1 MADNVR
7 EVMTPNPISLH
18 ESATLSQAAETM
30 RDRNVGDVLVMDDG
44 GICGIVT
51 DHDIVVRGI
60 AAHKSP
66 ESTRLGEICSK
77 QLITVD
83 VDEKVDTVIKQM
95 RQRAL
100 RRVPVV
106 QDGSA
111 VGIISLGDLAME
123 RDERSA
129 LADISAAAP
138 SH

>member
-1 MADNVR
+1 MANNVR
-7 EVMTPNPISLH
+7 EIMTPNPISLR

-51 DHDIVVRGI
+51 DRDIVVRGI

-66 ESTRLGEICSK
+66 ESTSLGEICSK

-106 QDGSA
+106 QDGSP

-123 RDERSA
+123 RDDRSA

-138 SH
+138 SR